1 MIRTI
6 CKVKESWRRSSPTLY
21 MAQMIGSPLTVNI
34 IDSNTVFLK
43 IVRILHFKIYLPIQ
57 QIEKQVLKEA
67 YSMGN
72 NHMIVRQ
79 VLAPRVDI
87 VHKALMK
94 EENNNDRTCKLG
106 LIGREVGVASREK

>member
-1 MIRTI
+1 
-6 CKVKESWRRSSPTLY
+6 
-21 MAQMIGSPLTVNI
+21 
-34 IDSNTVFLK
+34 
-43 IVRILHFKIYLPIQ
+43 
-57 QIEKQVLKEA
+57 
-67 YSMGN
+67 MGN